1 MDSSVVCNKLN
12 GGEMDTIGRNNVMAE
27 TSQTNALNTRSS
39 MEDDSLPMMEE
50 SQLAEEIKTIQEE
63 EEAVQQAKKSF
74 LAKKYEERTGQRKAH
89 EDRVLKKAVQQAK
102 KSTKSEATKQRGLL
116 TDATEALGGSTADE
130 LATVP
135 TYELGSAVEASH
147 DSEPEAEP
155 GETHLAVVGPIDVP
169 SVMDRR
175 YIRDKLYKADVKP
188 TAPTRTRTRTP
199 SPASSG
205 SSSTY
210 SNIVQEDQVKD
221 SSEDPSRPGK
231 RFKKSGSS

>member
-1 MDSSVVCNKLN
+1 
-12 GGEMDTIGRNNVMAE
+12 MDTIGRNIVNVMAE
-27 TSQTNALNTRSS
+27 TSQTNALNTSS
-39 MEDDSLPMMEE
+39 SDTLPMMDADE
-50 SQLAEEIKTIQEE
+50 LAEEIKTIQEE

-74 LAKKYEERTGQRKAH
+74 SKKYEERTGQRKAH
-89 EDRVLKKAVQQAK
+89 EDRILKKAVQQRNRQYRK
-102 KSTKSEATKQRGLL
+102 KQRGLPYG
-116 TDATEALGGSTADE
+116 ATEALGGSTADE

-147 DSEPEAEP
+147 EPEAEP
-155 GETHLAVVGPIDVP
+155 GETHLAVGGPIDVP

-175 YIRDKLYKADVKP
+175 YIRDKLYKADVKA

>member
-1 MDSSVVCNKLN
+1 
-12 GGEMDTIGRNNVMAE
+12 MAE
-27 TSQTNALNTRSS
+27 TSQTNALNTL
-39 MEDDSLPMMEE
+39 M
-50 SQLAEEIKTIQEE
+50 AIQY
-63 EEAVQQAKKSF
+63 V
-74 LAKKYEERTGQRKAH
+74 QRKLWLEVILQHWKLAWC
-89 EDRVLKKAVQQAK
+89 EANWEPGAAAWSLNDKALEMFKDAERQIWYLNCWTAVEKLNVFWDPRTWAK
-102 KSTKSEATKQRGLL
+102 KQRGDIPHRLL
-116 TDATEALGGSTADE
+116 TDAEVTEALGGSTADE

-135 TYELGSAVEASH
+135 TYEAPTIRELGSAVEAPPP
-147 DSEPEAEP
+147 PEAKP
-155 GETHLAVVGPIDVP
+155 GETHLAVGGQDVP

-175 YIRDKLYKADVKP
+175 YIRDKLYKADVKA

>member
-1 MDSSVVCNKLN
+1 
-12 GGEMDTIGRNNVMAE
+12 MDTIGRNIVNVMAE
-27 TSQTNALNTRSS
+27 TSQTNALNTSS
-39 MEDDSLPMMEE
+39 SDTLPMMDPDE
-50 SQLAEEIKTIQEE
+50 LAEEIKTIQEE

-89 EDRVLKKAVQQAK
+89 EDRILKKAVQQCSRQYRK
-102 KSTKSEATKQRGLL
+102 KQRGLL

-147 DSEPEAEP
+147 EPEAEP
-155 GETHLAVVGPIDVP
+155 GETHLAVGGPIDVP
-169 SVMDRR
+169 NVTWRR

-199 SPASSG
+199 SPFSSG

-210 SNIVQEDQVKD
+210 SNIVQEDQLKD

>member
-1 MDSSVVCNKLN
+1 
-12 GGEMDTIGRNNVMAE
+12 MDTIGRNIVNVMAE
-27 TSQTNALNTRSS
+27 TSQTNALNTSS
-39 MEDDSLPMMEE
+39 SDTLPMMDADE
-50 SQLAEEIKTIQEE
+50 LAEEIKTIQEE

-89 EDRVLKKAVQQAK
+89 EDRILKKAVQQCSRQYRK
-102 KSTKSEATKQRGLL
+102 KQRGLL

-147 DSEPEAEP
+147 EPEAEP
-155 GETHLAVVGPIDVP
+155 GETHLAVGGPIDVP

-175 YIRDKLYKADVKP
+175 YIRDKLYKADVKA

-199 SPASSG
+199 SPFSSG

-210 SNIVQEDQVKD
+210 SNIVQEDQLKD

>member
-1 MDSSVVCNKLN
+1 
-12 GGEMDTIGRNNVMAE
+12 MDTIGNVMAE
-27 TSQTNALNTRSS
+27 TSQTNALNTSS
-39 MEDDSLPMMEE
+39 SDTLPMMDADE
-50 SQLAEEIKTIQEE
+50 LAEEIKTIQEE

-74 LAKKYEERTGQRKAH
+74 SKKYEERTGQRKGH
-89 EDRVLKKAVQQAK
+89 EDRILKKAVQQRNRQYRK
-102 KSTKSEATKQRGLL
+102 KQRGLPYG
-116 TDATEALGGSTADE
+116 ATEALGGSTVG
-130 LATVP
+130 VP

-155 GETHLAVVGPIDVP
+155 GETHLAVGGPIDVP

-175 YIRDKLYKADVKP
+175 YNGDKLYKADVKA

-210 SNIVQEDQVKD
+210 SNIVQEDQLKD